1 MRRFTILFL
10 AVVFSIASNAGIIYV
25 PSNTTDN
32 AKAFATVVPAAKE
45 TKGKKM
51 TFGQKIAM
59 KFAKMK
65 GKKAADIPKGLYVV
79 GAIFGF
85 AWLLMGLMDDFK
97 GNNWWINLILYILFW
112 IPGLIHAL
120 IKMKEYY
127 K

>member
-1 MRRFTILFL
+1 MRKITILFL
-10 AVVFSIASNAGIIYV
+10 ALAFSIASNAGIIYV
-25 PSNTTDN
+25 PSNVTDN
-32 AKAFATVVPAAKE
+32 AKAFTAAPTVKE

-65 GKKAADIPKGLYVV
+65 SKKAADIPKGLYVV

-97 GNNWWINLILYILFW
+97 GNNWWVNLILYCIFYL
-112 IPGLIHAL
+112 PGLIHAL